1 MVVAPDAAPHMK
13 KSAHTAFVVLLVT
26 LAVLGTVLPIL
37 YGIGFYSTPLE
48 ERAFHSRYESL
59 KPTGAVGH
67 GYGIIGSLMILVGVV
82 MYSSRKRLRA
92 FASVG
97 KLKYFLEFHIFLCLL
112 GPILVV
118 YHTTFKIGGLVAVS
132 FWSMIAVVLSG
143 LIGRYLYVQIP
154 RGIQGNE
161 LSIGELT
168 AENKKLADSLTAR
181 FGLGADV
188 LRRIDAIA
196 SPPKDPARMSMTDTI
211 RFFLVNDL
219 TRRARLRSVFA
230 RLEQEGH
237 HRHAVRALR
246 RTAERRIILTRRIAL
261 LQQFRK
267 IFHYWHV
274 VHLPFS
280 IIMVAILLIHVA
292 VAIAFGYTWIW

>member
-1 MVVAPDAAPHMK
+1 
-13 KSAHTAFVVLLVT
+13 
-26 LAVLGTVLPIL
+26 
-37 YGIGFYSTPLE
+37 
-48 ERAFHSRYESL
+48 
-59 KPTGAVGH
+59 
-67 GYGIIGSLMILVGVV
+67 
-82 MYSSRKRLRA
+82 
-92 FASVG
+92 
-97 KLKYFLEFHIFLCLL
+97 
-112 GPILVV
+112 
-118 YHTTFKIGGLVAVS
+118 
-132 FWSMIAVVLSG
+132 MIAVVLSG

-168 AENKKLADSLTAR
+168 TENKKLADSLTTR
-181 FGLGADV
+181 FGLSADV

-196 SPPKDPARMSMTDTI
+196 SPPKDAARMSMMDTI
-211 RFFLVNDL
+211 NFFLVNDL
-219 TRRARLRSVFA
+219 TRRARLRTVFA

-246 RTAERRIILTRRIAL
+246 RTAARRIILTRRIAL